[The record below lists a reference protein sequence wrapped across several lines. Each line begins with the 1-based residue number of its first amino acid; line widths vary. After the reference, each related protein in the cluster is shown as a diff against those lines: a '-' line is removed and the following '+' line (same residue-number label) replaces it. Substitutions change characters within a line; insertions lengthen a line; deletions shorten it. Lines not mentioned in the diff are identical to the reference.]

1 MNTNFFETTKPK
13 FISIRENLFYIDGT
27 KYSSLHVNI
36 QDLLPV
42 RKFFQNGKLACYAIN
57 SDTSSTGK
65 NCSLCSDKFKCFMK
79 VRIMMQVYKIY
90 DELIPAALEV
100 GKKEFQ
106 SLQIIINDITKEELC
121 KKNIKLTFL
130 NKKLVFTP
138 EN

>member
-1 MNTNFFETTKPK
+1 
-13 FISIRENLFYIDGT
+13 
-27 KYSSLHVNI
+27 
-36 QDLLPV
+36 
-42 RKFFQNGKLACYAIN
+42 
-57 SDTSSTGK
+57 
-65 NCSLCSDKFKCFMK
+65 MK